1 MRLTPLE
8 WGLRGPVTPRLGGN
22 CWALPRL
29 GEIGAKR
36 RIINRPKTQNFGCR
50 RSRKSHASTMTYSGQ
65 EEERAPSIYRAGSW
79 SPEALTRVRR
89 SKVS

>member
-8 WGLRGPVTPRLGGN
+8 WGLRAPITPRLGGN

-36 RIINRPKTQNFGCR
+36 RIINRPKTQNFGYFPQLLLGVLEI
-50 RSRKSHASTMTYSGQ
+50 ATAAFIPVTEMQTATESTRLEQ
-65 EEERAPSIYRAGSW
+65 PKEIQILAA
-79 SPEALTRVRR
+79 A
-89 SKVS
+89 